1 MSKFLSDSRSPT
13 PTPANS
19 SQTSRRHIPQEH
31 SPQDTQSS
39 GLREES
45 SGLRSIH
52 PEAVSPQPDIPHIRL
67 IRPIEGGASDQRMA
81 KRIRSSDA
89 SSNSNS
95 HSRSPQR
102 LQDNVAS
109 SSTSNATSIAQDA
122 QSSAAAD
129 IAPSKKKRT
138 RTLTTPYQAA
148 VLHGLLA
155 QVWTRQLSCTNHL
168 HHTLTVAFSDDCKA

>member
-13 PTPANS
+13 PTPANP
-19 SQTSRRHIPQEH
+19 SQTFRRQIPQEH
-31 SPQDTQSS
+31 SPQYTHSS

-45 SGLRSIH
+45 SGLRSIL
-52 PEAVSPQPDIPHIRL
+52 PEVVSPQPNTPHTRL
-67 IRPIEGGASDQRMA
+67 IRPIESGASDERMA

-89 SSNSNS
+89 TSNSNS

-102 LQDNVAS
+102 LQDDIAS
-109 SSTSNATSIAQDA
+109 SSNNATSIAQDA
-122 QSSAAAD
+122 QSTAAVD

-155 QVWTRQLSCTNHL
+155 QVWTR
-168 HHTLTVAFSDDCKA
+168 KIK

>member
-13 PTPANS
+13 PTPANP
-19 SQTSRRHIPQEH
+19 SQTSRRHISEEY
-31 SPQDTQSS
+31 SPQDTHSS

-45 SGLRSIH
+45 SGLRSIL
-52 PEAVSPQPDIPHIRL
+52 PEAVSLQPNIHHSRL
-67 IRPIEGGASDQRMA
+67 IRPIESGASDERMA

-89 SSNSNS
+89 TSNSNS
-95 HSRSPQR
+95 YSRSPQR

-109 SSTSNATSIAQDA
+109 SSTSNVYATSIVQDA
-122 QSSAAAD
+122 QSAAAAD

-155 QVWTRQLSCTNHL
+155 QVWTRQI
-168 HHTLTVAFSDDCKA
+168 K